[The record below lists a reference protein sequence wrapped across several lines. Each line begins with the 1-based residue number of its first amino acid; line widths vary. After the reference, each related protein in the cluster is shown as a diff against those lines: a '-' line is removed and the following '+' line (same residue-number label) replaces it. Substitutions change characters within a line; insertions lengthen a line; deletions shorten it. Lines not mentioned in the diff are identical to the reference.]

1 MPRFAANLSF
11 LYTDLPFPERF
22 AAAARD
28 GFQAVEYLFP
38 YEHEAGMLA
47 RLLKENGLQ
56 QALFNAPPGNWEA
69 GERGLAALP
78 GREAEFLQGIERALQ
93 YAHVLSCPRIHVM
106 SGLHPDIAAPGT
118 TRSGSTSVGSAPIAA
133 NTLACWQQNLQKAT
147 TLAAQAGVQILI
159 EPINSRDMPGYLLDS
174 LDTAEALLEH
184 NPALKLQLDLY
195 HLQIIRGDLSV
206 LLRRLIPT
214 GRVGHIQ
221 IAGVPDRHE
230 PDIGEVNYPHLFRLL
245 DDLGYDGWVGCE
257 YRPARGQSPH
267 ATHDGL
273 GWMKAWL

>member
-93 YAHVLSCPRIHVM
+93 YAQALDCPRIHVM
-106 SGLHPDIAAPGT
+106 AGLKPVT
-118 TRSGSTSVGSAPIAA
+118 A
-133 NTLACWQQNLQKAT
+133 NTLACWQQNLQQAT

-214 GRVGHIQ
+214 DRVGHIQ
-221 IAGVPDRHE
+221 IAGVPHRHE
-230 PDIGEVNYPHLFRLL
+230 PDTGEVNYPYLFRLL
-245 DDLGYDGWVGCE
+245 DDLGYDGWIGCE
-257 YRPARGQSPH
+257 YRPARGQAPH
-267 ATHDGL
+267 ATRDGL

>member
-28 GFQAVEYLFP
+28 GFRAVEYLFP
-38 YEHEAGMLA
+38 YEHEAETLA

-56 QALFNAPPGNWEA
+56 QALFNAPP
-69 GERGLAALP
+69 
-78 GREAEFLQGIERALQ
+78 AEFLQGIERALQ
-93 YAHVLSCPRIHVM
+93 YARTLHCPRIHVM
-106 SGLHPDIAAPGT
+106 AGLKP
-118 TRSGSTSVGSAPIAA
+118 VNA

-230 PDIGEVNYPHLFRLL
+230 PDTGEVNYPYLFRLL
-245 DDLGYDGWVGCE
+245 DDLGYDGWIGCE
-257 YRPARGQSPH
+257 YRPARGQAPH
-267 ATHDGL
+267 ATRDGL

>member
-11 LYTDLPFPERF
+11 LYTDQPFPERF

-28 GFQAVEYLFP
+28 GFRAVEYLFP
-38 YEHEAGMLA
+38 YEHEAETLA

-93 YAHVLSCPRIHVM
+93 YARTLHCPRIHVM
-106 SGLHPDIAAPGT
+106 AGLKPAT
-118 TRSGSTSVGSAPIAA
+118 A

-147 TLAAQAGVQILI
+147 TLATQAGVQILI

-245 DDLGYDGWVGCE
+245 DELGYDGWIGCE
-257 YRPARGQSPH
+257 YRPARGQAPH
-267 ATHDGL
+267 ATRDGL

>member
-28 GFQAVEYLFP
+28 GFRAVEYLFP
-38 YEHEAGMLA
+38 YEHEVETLA

-106 SGLHPDIAAPGT
+106 SGLHPYIAAPGT
-118 TRSGSTSVGSAPIAA
+118 TRSGGTSVGSTSIAA
-133 NTLACWQQNLQKAT
+133 STLARWQQNLQKAT

-184 NPALKLQLDLY
+184 NPTLKLQLDLY

-245 DDLGYDGWVGCE
+245 DDLGYDGWIGCE
-257 YRPARGQSPH
+257 YRPARGQASH
-267 ATHDGL
+267 ATRDGL